1 MKKKSFHVLHYF
13 VLFLILTFSLSVS
26 FLFINSCKNAESTPY
41 DVAVNAQDNNNQNN
55 NQTNPVTQMDSSSI
69 ALALQNNFRKIAKTT
84 LPAVVHITSIIEKE
98 QPAMPFWFPFFP
110 DMPQQKREYEVYG
123 SGFIISKD
131 GYILTNNHVIKDAK
145 EVKVILQDGTV
156 FKGKVMGVDPDV
168 DVACIKINPDKKI
181 LPVLKLGDSDDLQVG
196 DIVIAIGNPFGL
208 DGTVTQ
214 GIVSAKGRYNLG
226 INKYESFIQIDAAIN
241 PGNSGGPLLNLKG
254 EVVGINDA
262 ILSKTGQSAGIGFAI
277 PINMVKNNLESLKK
291 NIPIERGYLG
301 VSIEE
306 MTEDKLD
313 YYKLDKPQG
322 VIVAS
327 VEKGSPADKA
337 GIKRLDVI
345 LKFNNKTINSVGD
358 LVRYIASTPVG
369 KKVTLTIIRS
379 DGKNSKKINITL
391 TLEKRKTL
399 SASTSSTDNWLGV
412 AVSNL
417 TDDLK
422 SKYNI
427 YGINKG
433 VVILGFGKNS
443 IAEKAGLEKGDVI
456 MQINDKEV
464 GNLDDFYKIMDE
476 YKKYKKFLLLVYRR
490 GTVFIVSIKK

>member
-1 MKKKSFHVLHYF
+1 MKKRSFYLLHYF
-13 VLFLILTFSLSVS
+13 VLFLILTFSLSFS
-26 FLFINSCKNAESTPY
+26 FLFINSCKNNDTVPY
-41 DVAVNAQDNNNQNN
+41 DIALNAQDNGSNKDQSNALSDI
-55 NQTNPVTQMDSSSI
+55 DSGSI
-69 ALALQNNFRKIAKTT
+69 ALALQKRFREIAKIA

-110 DMPQQKREYEVYG
+110 DMPQQKREYEIYG

-156 FKGKVMGVDPDV
+156 FKGKVMGVDSDV
-168 DVACIKINPDKKI
+168 DVACIKINPGKKN
-181 LPVLKLGDSDDLQVG
+181 LPSLKLGDSDNLLVG

-254 EVVGINDA
+254 EVIGINDA
-262 ILSKTGQSAGIGFAI
+262 ILSKTGQNAGIGFAI
-277 PINMVKNNLESLKK
+277 PINMVKNNLDNLKNNK
-291 NIPIERGYLG
+291 PIERGYLG
-301 VSIEE
+301 VSIEK

-313 YYKLDKPQG
+313 YYKLDKPEG

-345 LKFNNKTINSVGD
+345 LKFNGKPINSIGD

-369 KKVTLTIIRS
+369 RRVTLTLIRS
-379 DGKNSKKINITL
+379 DGKNIRKLDIKLI
-391 TLEKRKTL
+391 LEKRKTF
-399 SASTSSTDNWLGV
+399 STSTSSTNNWLGV

-422 SKYNI
+422 RKYNI

-456 MQINDKEV
+456 MQINDQEV
-464 GNLDDFYKIMDE
+464 ANLDDFYKIME
-476 YKKYKKFLLLVYRR
+476 KYKKYKKFLLLVYRR
-490 GTVFIVSIKK
+490 GTIFIVSMKK